1 MKYVLSRVC
10 DLVNINHFEWGMFSI
25 DTETNDT
32 TKYLSIDLSTPT
44 YKNGISLSDGNTHI
58 YFHNEEGELLQAIDY
73 IKTRLKDTHL
83 VIMHN
88 APFDVAVLRKHK
100 LNLHN
105 IEWFDTM
112 VAAHLLDENGPK
124 GLKDLAKEYLDKDTS
139 KYDSKMSKDDFC
151 EYALRDA
158 EYTYELFRIF
168 AVKIKLEG
176 LERLFRRIEMPFLRV
191 VVEMNTNGFN
201 VDQTLLQSTK
211 TELEDYIINKEIEML
226 NFLGVKYQM
235 QHNLLGDMRIVS
247 PVDLN
252 SSLTIRK
259 ILFEDLKIECVGFT
273 ATGKEKTGK
282 DFFDR
287 AKDKHPFVKMLWEYR
302 TARKLLN
309 AFIEPFDSFIDV
321 DGRVRSSFNNCG
333 TRTGRLSS
341 NNPNLQQLPNKRDGF
356 PEVRKLF
363 IPSKGKKLVVADYSG
378 QELRVLAQVSNCEP
392 MIQAFKENKDF
403 HQETADKF
411 GVERKVAKSINFGIA
426 YGKSAHGFSQDWGV
440 TEQEAQAVLDNYFN
454 TYPDIKNAIDNNTN
468 FIKRNG
474 YCSTLVGR
482 KRRFSKN
489 EQGYYPNKVFR
500 MGFNHLIQGFSAD
513 MIRIACV
520 KVYNESIRN
529 PEWGIKILAT
539 IHDEIVLECFA
550 DYVPRVKEMVK
561 EKMEGSVKFKMP
573 IIAEVGVGDSYA
585 DAK

>member
-1 MKYVLSRVC
+1 MKFVLSRVC
-10 DLVNINHFEWGMFSI
+10 DLVNINHFEWGIISI

-32 TKYLSIDLSTPT
+32 TKYLTIDLSTPT
-44 YKNGISLSDGNTHI
+44 YKNGISLSDGTNSI
-58 YFHNEEGELLQAIDY
+58 YFHNEEGELLQALSY

-83 VIMHN
+83 VILHN

-176 LERLFRRIEMPFLRV
+176 LEKLFRRIEMPFLRV

-235 QHNLLGDMRIVS
+235 QHDLLGNMKIAS
-247 PVDLN
+247 PIDLN

-259 ILFEDLKIECVGFT
+259 ILFEDLKISSAGIT

-282 DFFDR
+282 DFFHR
-287 AKDKHPFVKMLWEYR
+287 RKNSHPFAKMLWEYR
-302 TARKLLN
+302 TASKLLSS
-309 AFIEPFDSFIDV
+309 FIEPFETFIDS
-321 DGRVRSSFNNCG
+321 DGRMRSSFNDCG
-333 TRTGRLSS
+333 AKTGRLSAS
-341 NNPNLQQLPNKRDGF
+341 NPNFQQLPNKKDGF

-363 IPSKGKKLVVADYSG
+363 IHSKGKKLIVADYSG
-378 QELRVLAQVSNCEP
+378 QEYRVLAQITNCKP
-392 MIQAFKENKDF
+392 MIQSFIDGKDF
-403 HQETADKF
+403 HADTGEKF
-411 GVERKVAKSINFGIA
+411 GVDRKTGKTLNFGIV
-426 YGKSAHGFSQDWGV
+426 YGKGNASLAEDLNV
-440 TEQEAQAVLDNYFN
+440 TESEAQGILDKYFMEFPEVKMLIED
-454 TYPDIKNAIDNNTN
+454 TRK
-468 FIKRNG
+468 FIMKNG
-474 YCSTLVGR
+474 YCATMVGR

-500 MGFNHLIQGFSAD
+500 QGFNHLIQGFSAD

-520 KVYNESIRN
+520 KVYNQSIRH

-539 IHDEIVLECFA
+539 IHDEIVLECYEE
-550 DYVPRVKEMVK
+550 YVPDVKEMVK
-561 EKMEGSVKFKMP
+561 EKMEAAVMFKMP